1 MQKATRAQGTGIP
14 FYKLHGAGNDILVVF
29 AKDLPRTGKAKF
41 IRTLCHRQLGLGSDQ
56 VVEVLSLK
64 PLGVQIWNQNG
75 SKAEM
80 CANGSRVFLFLAS
93 LEGWIS
99 ARANEVAIKVSG
111 GQYHGRKVKDGFE
124 LCLGA
129 PTLNGF
135 DRIELKPESIPFHEV
150 NVGNPH
156 AVILCG
162 NGRGQF
168 SEGSAFNFRELGP
181 RIETHPMFPQKT
193 NVEFVRSWAVK
204 GKKVKAAVEVW
215 ERGAGATLSC
225 GSGAVAVAAV
235 LREQFGATEAE
246 VLMSGFKLQVRF
258 EGDKAY
264 LSGPCTLVAK
274 GSYFS
279 KPVL

>member
-29 AKDLPRTGKAKF
+29 AKDLPRTGKAAF
-41 IRTLCHRQLGLGSDQ
+41 MRALCHRQLGIGADQ

-64 PLGVQIWNQNG
+64 PLSVQIWNQNG

-80 CANGSRVFLFLAS
+80 CANGSRVLLFLAAK
-93 LEGWIS
+93 EGWIS
-99 ARANEVAIKVSG
+99 PRAAEVPLKVSG
-111 GQYHGRKVKDGFE
+111 AQYYGRKVKDGYE

-135 DRIELKPESIPFHEV
+135 DRLDLAPLSIPYHEV

-168 SEGSAFNFRELGP
+168 QTESDFDFRQLGP
-181 RIETHPMFPQKT
+181 RIETHAMFPEKI
-193 NVEFVRSWAVK
+193 NVEFVRSFARK
-204 GKKVKAAVEVW
+204 GKEVRAEVDVW

-235 LREQFGATEAE
+235 LKELQGATKVAI
-246 VLMSGFKLQVRF
+246 VMNGFKLQVRF

-274 GSYFS
+274 GSYFY
-279 KPVL
+279 